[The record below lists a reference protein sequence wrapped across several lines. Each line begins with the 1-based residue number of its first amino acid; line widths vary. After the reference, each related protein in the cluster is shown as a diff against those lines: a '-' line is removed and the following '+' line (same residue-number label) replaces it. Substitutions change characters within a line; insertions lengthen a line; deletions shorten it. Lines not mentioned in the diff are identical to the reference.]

1 MGGTGSGTPGGW
13 GPQDEENARNR
24 EQQQNRVDELSKI
37 YDKNSPSQELT
48 IDGQTIRQG
57 SGGNRYT
64 TRIFDSQ
71 NLTDSQIYNYAE
83 QLAGQ
88 PLTKVK
94 DGIYITKLEDGTA
107 ITLRN
112 VSSSADKTGARWTVE
127 IRNSPHLS
135 QIENGLGR
143 NAEIKFR

>member
-24 EQQQNRVDELSKI
+24 EQQQNRFDELSKI

-64 TRIFDSQ
+64 TRVFESQ
-71 NLTDSQIYNYAE
+71 NLTDNQIYNYAE

-94 DGIYITKLEDGTA
+94 DGIYTTRLQDGTN

-112 VSSSADKTGARWTVE
+112 ISSSNTGARWTVD
-127 IRNSPHLS
+127 IKGNPQMTQL
-135 QIENGLGR
+135 ENGLR
-143 NAEIKFR
+143 NIEIKFR